1 MTSSRYIRVVRLMID
16 PAVLPGFLAAVL
28 VICLAPG
35 PDMAFI
41 VAASFGWGARAGVKS
56 AVGMAM
62 GMALWT
68 IGSVIGLSA
77 LLRTESAAFDA
88 VRLAGAAYLCWLGFD
103 TFRSLRVAPH
113 EDAPAEAGER
123 LVLRGLIANLTN
135 PKILVFFV
143 AFLPGFVS
151 SHSSSAGAQ
160 LLTLGVLFL
169 LVGLCVDSGVALA
182 AGRLREFARPG
193 GRAAL
198 VMTLAAGV
206 TYLVLAVVIVAEM
219 LS

>member
-1 MTSSRYIRVVRLMID
+1 MIN
-16 PAVLPGFLAAVL
+16 PAVLPGFLGAVL
-28 VICLAPG
+28 VICMAPG

-56 AVGMAM
+56 AAGMAM
-62 GMALWT
+62 GMGVWT
-68 IGSVIGLSA
+68 IGSVIGLGA
-77 LLRTESAAFDA
+77 LVRTAPAAFDA
-88 VRLAGAAYLCWLGFD
+88 VRLAGAAYLCWLGFT
-103 TFRSLRVAPH
+103 TFRSLRAAPQ
-113 EDAPAEAGER
+113 EDAPAAAGER

-135 PKILVFFV
+135 PKVLVFFV

-151 SHSSSAGAQ
+151 SGSSSVSAQ

-169 LVGLCVDSGVALA
+169 TVGLCVDSGVALA
-182 AGRLREFARPG
+182 AGRLRQLVRPG

-198 VMTLAAGV
+198 TMTVAAGV
-206 TYLVLAVVIVAEM
+206 TYLGLAAVVATET